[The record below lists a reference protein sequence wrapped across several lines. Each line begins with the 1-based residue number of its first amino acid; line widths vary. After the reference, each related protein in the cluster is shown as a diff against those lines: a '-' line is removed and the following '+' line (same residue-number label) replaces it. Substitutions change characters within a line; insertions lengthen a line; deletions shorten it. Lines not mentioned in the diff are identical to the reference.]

1 MKVLH
6 YSDTK
11 KSFRDFKHQAQAD
24 DPDLVHIHV
33 CWSLTAWRV
42 MVWCKRHMKPV
53 VLSPAKK
60 LMPWHV
66 RRNYWICKLPQLLLF
81 QKQMV
86 KDAHAVVAVTSQEQ
100 EHLLSLGLFPQT
112 KNDVAWND
120 RVVLIPDYRFTNELT
135 EDDMNDMYRVLY
147 QKVIDSHSFMV
158 MTTDDRKAEST
169 LLKLGLSQDAESQ
182 CITQEDDQRV
192 QNLSS
197 DSWRKILL
205 HAEEEGILQEI
216 RKGASLLKI
225 APQAIIGIERFPMRQ
240 KKNIQPL
247 STDKAL
253 MKPLGLKEYSQEKN
267 ASASDVQLCTVIL
280 NFIHEMD
287 NGTLSRRHVADLY
300 NAFRFSDFNETKIT
314 QILQILKEKKTT
326 QRLLSI
332 LHESLGLEEG
342 FMPMEMRNDRGTKKI
357 RKLLY
362 KANIQ

>member
-1 MKVLH
+1 MKVIH

-11 KSFRDFKHQAQAD
+11 KSFKDFKRKALAE

-42 MVWCKRHMKPV
+42 MLWCKRHMKPV
-53 VLSPAKK
+53 VLSPCKK
-60 LMPWHV
+60 FMPWHV
-66 RRNYWICKLPQLLLF
+66 RRNYWICKFLKLLLY

-86 KDAHAVVAVTSQEQ
+86 KDAHAVVAVTPQEQ
-100 EHLLSLGLFPQT
+100 EHLLFMGLFPHS
-112 KNDVAWND
+112 KNNVAWND
-120 RVVLIPDYRFTNELT
+120 RVVLIPDFRFTNEFT
-135 EDDMNDMYRVLY
+135 EDDMNDMYLTLY

-158 MTTDDRKAEST
+158 MTPEDRKAEST

-192 QNLSS
+192 QKLSA

-205 HAEEEGILQEI
+205 HADEEGILQEI

-225 APQAIIGIERFPMRQ
+225 APQSIIGIARFPMRC
-240 KKNIQPL
+240 KKNTKPL
-247 STDKAL
+247 STEKAL
-253 MKPLGLKEYSQEKN
+253 MKPHGLKEYSQEKN
-267 ASASDVQLCTVIL
+267 ASPADVQLCCVIL

-287 NGTLSRRHVADLY
+287 DGTLSRRHVADLY
-300 NAFRFSDFNETKIT
+300 NAFRFNDFNETKIT

-326 QRLLSI
+326 QRLLCI
-332 LHESLGLEEG
+332 LHETLGLEEG
-342 FMPMEMRNDRGTKKI
+342 FMPMEMCNDWGTKKI

-362 KANIQ
+362 RANIQ